1 MCFTREFDISAV
13 CISLC
18 QLNGQDEDGD
28 NEISTVEA
36 EEKWSK
42 RIGERNSPATY
53 AGKYQQAPK
62 KQLKIN
68 TM

>member
-1 MCFTREFDISAV
+1 MCFTREFEISTV
-13 CISLC
+13 CISFC
-18 QLNGQDEDGD
+18 PLNGQGEGGD

-42 RIGERNSPATY
+42 RTREGHSPATFT
-53 AGKYQQAPK
+53 GKYQQAPK

>member
-1 MCFTREFDISAV
+1 MFVFPYALMSVEWT
-13 CISLC
+13 
-18 QLNGQDEDGD
+18 DEDGD

-42 RIGERNSPATY
+42 RTREGHSPVTFAR
-53 AGKYQQAPK
+53 KYQQAPK

>member
-1 MCFTREFDISAV
+1 MFYARFEISAV

-42 RIGERNSPATY
+42 RTREGH
-53 AGKYQQAPK
+53 
-62 KQLKIN
+62 
-68 TM
+68 